1 MRENVKLS
9 ADQEAAFQIMEAGEN
24 CFLTGKAGTGK
35 SLLIKKFIGKCKDDN
50 KNVIVC
56 ASTGAAAQGLSEFYA
71 STIHRAFGLK
81 AKGIIGLSKKEK
93 GEIVEADVII
103 IDEISMA
110 RIDLFEHVAKAVQLA
125 NDKKLHNERILAQK
139 EGREFNGKP
148 IQLVVVGDF
157 TQLPPVVT
165 TIDREAMKSMFGS
178 KKFAFQSKLWNEMNF
193 QPLVLTQVHRQ
204 DKDQEYAEQLN
215 VIRRCDKVN
224 DPFGETLDWFNLN
237 TAKCEFDTENSIIL
251 CGKNS
256 TAKEENEKRINAISG
271 SNYVSIAEIKGDADM
286 ASVNCEYELLYKPG
300 AKILLIANSP
310 ENGYFNGS
318 SGIIKSCG
326 SDSDGDYVIAD
337 IYGGN
342 GLVKSK
348 NVEIRKTVFKVNKP
362 VVHESVVKKP
372 DPSGQLVEKTVKTV
386 KNEEI
391 GSVEQFPFKLGWAIT
406 IHKSQGMTLTSGVNL
421 KPEIW
426 DSGQL
431 YVALSRVDNKKNIYI
446 DGLLDVKNWKLDPA
460 VMKFYQ
466 KIDKE
471 WA

>member
-81 AKGIIGLSKKEK
+81 AKGIVGLPKKAKE
-93 GEIVEADVII
+93 EIISADVII

-125 NDKKLHNERILAQK
+125 SDKKNHDEAILAKK
-139 EGREFNGKP
+139 EGRDPDHKP
-148 IQLVVVGDF
+148 IQLIVVGDF

-165 TIDREAMKSMFGS
+165 INDRDAMKSMFGS
-178 KKFAFQSKLWNEMNF
+178 KKFAFQSKLWGEMQF

-204 DKDQEYAEQLN
+204 DKDQEYAERLN
-215 VIRRCDKVN
+215 AIRRCDIGN
-224 DPFGETLDWFNLN
+224 DPFGEVLDWFNLN
-237 TAKCEFDTENSIIL
+237 TAKKEFNTENSIIL
-251 CGKNS
+251 CGKNA
-256 TAKEENEKRINAISG
+256 TAKEENEKRINEIDG
-271 SNYVSIAEIKGDADM
+271 SNYVSVAEIDGDADM
-286 ASVNCEYELLYKPG
+286 ASVNCEYELVYKPG
-300 AKILLIANSP
+300 AKVLIIANNPDS
-310 ENGYFNGS
+310 GYFNGS
-318 SGIIKSCG
+318 SGIIKKCG
-326 SDSDGDYVIAD
+326 SDKYGDYVIVD
-337 IYGGN
+337 IYGQDGTI
-342 GLVKSK
+342 KSEDVEVRK
-348 NVEIRKTVFKVNKP
+348 NVFKVNKP
-362 VVHESVVKKP
+362 FVEESTIEELDAADQP
-372 DPSGQLVEKTVKTV
+372 IIRTVKTV
-386 KNEEI
+386 KNKEV
-391 GSVEQFPFKLGWAIT
+391 GSIKQFPFKLGWAIT
-406 IHKSQGMTLTSGVNL
+406 IHKAQGMTLTSGVNL

-431 YVALSRVDNKKNIYI
+431 YVALSRVDNRENIYI
-446 DGLLDVKNWKLDPA
+446 DGLLDIKNWKLDPA
-460 VMKFYQ
+460 VAKFYE